1 LTSDTHYVR
10 AWPGG
15 TGDAKVGGN
24 YAPTMK
30 PAAEAAAKGYSQIL
44 WLFGDN
50 DEVTEVGAMNFFVYL
65 INQKTQRY
73 DTKRNRLF

>member
-1 LTSDTHYVR
+1 
-10 AWPGG
+10 
-15 TGDAKVGGN
+15 
-24 YAPTMK
+24 MK

-65 INQKTQRY
+65 INEKTQRY
-73 DTKRNRLF
+73 EDKERGCF